1 MPVTP
6 PPYPR
11 FGEPLSISWARQ
23 LIDWIRDS
31 VAPRGDNSTCKVD
44 GNVVTAFIPD
54 VEYEGPFKVS
64 LKTDGETTTADVA
77 GGMIFF
83 NRIFVP
89 ECPEKKSI
97 SVQEGFFCIRAE
109 QDGENSVLVDYE
121 IKNSIDGFPVMENEE
136 DSPVAYYPIAKI
148 TQSDDDGSW
157 TVEQIVRY
165 QIPHLWAFGPC
176 SGEEETN

>member
-11 FGEPLSISWARQ
+11 LNEPLSISWARQ

-44 GNVVTAFIPD
+44 GNVVTAFVQD
-54 VEYEGPFKVS
+54 TEYNGPFKVS
-64 LKTDGETTTADVA
+64 LKTDGETTADVT

-83 NRIFVP
+83 NRIFVAD
-89 ECPEKKSI
+89 CPEKKYI
-97 SVQEGFFCIRAE
+97 TVDEGFLCIKAE
-109 QDGENSVLVDYE
+109 QIGESSVDIDYE
-121 IKNSIDGFPVMENEE
+121 IVEKVNDFPVMENAN
-136 DSPVAYYPIAKI
+136 DSPIAYYPIAKI
-148 TQSDDDGSW
+148 TQSDDGGSW
-157 TVEQIVRY
+157 TVEQLIRY

-176 SGEEETN
+176 TTEAE

>member
-1 MPVTP
+1 MPLTP

-11 FGEPLSISWARQ
+11 LNEPLSISWARQ
-23 LIDWIRDS
+23 LIDWIRES
-31 VAPRGDNSTCKVD
+31 VAPRGDQSTTMVD
-44 GNVVTAFIPD
+44 GNVITAFVPD
-54 VEYEGPFKVS
+54 VEYDGPFKVS
-64 LKTDGETTTADVA
+64 LKTDGETTTAEVT

-83 NRIFVP
+83 NRIFVS

-121 IKNSIDGFPVMENEE
+121 IKNSIDGFPIMENEE
-136 DSPVAYYPIAKI
+136 DSPVVYYPVAKI
-148 TQSDDDGSW
+148 AQSDDGGSW

-176 SGEEETN
+176 SGEEGTN

>member
-1 MPVTP
+1 MAVTP

-11 FGEPLSISWARQ
+11 LNEPLSISWARQ

-54 VEYEGPFKVS
+54 VEYDGPFKVS
-64 LKTDGETTTADVA
+64 LKTDGEMTTAEVTS
-77 GGMIFF
+77 GMIFF
-83 NRIFVP
+83 NRIFVS
-89 ECPEKKSI
+89 ECPEKESI

-121 IKNSIDGFPVMENEE
+121 IKNSIDGFPVMEKEE
-136 DSPVAYYPIAKI
+136 DSPVVYYPVAKI
-148 TQSDDDGSW
+148 AQSDDGGSW